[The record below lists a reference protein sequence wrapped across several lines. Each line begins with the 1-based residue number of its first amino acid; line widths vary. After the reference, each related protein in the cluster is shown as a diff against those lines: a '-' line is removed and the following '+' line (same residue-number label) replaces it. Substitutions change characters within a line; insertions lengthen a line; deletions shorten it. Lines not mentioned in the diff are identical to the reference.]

1 MTPDIFL
8 TQKMSSVAPM
18 TNIEYANRQPEG
30 RRADSHNGAGASQH
44 IVTPESR
51 NNVPQFTATMP
62 RNADNN
68 ERHCVRRERQRC
80 EDPEA
85 TGPSLTLLPPLPL
98 SEAHLVCKDCN
109 ILVSNLTSIKCF
121 QNFPSSP
128 PHTCSLKTRQCPCL
142 YDFPTSYW
150 AATAFHVVPQTLFC
164 HQNAPSP
171 APTPRSRIRPGFS
184 KREFIK
190 GTLSPSTSAH
200 FLLPV

>member
-128 PHTCSLKTRQCPCL
+128 PHPCSLKTRQCPCL

-150 AATAFHVVPQTLFC
+150 ASNGLSC
-164 HQNAPSP
+164 RSP
-171 APTPRSRIRPGFS
+171 NPL
-184 KREFIK
+184 
-190 GTLSPSTSAH
+190 LSPERPLSSPDPSEQDSSR
-200 FLLPV
+200 LLKT